1 MGNVCKTPTLDG
13 ICRIFIFIIFVIFVI
28 LIGRCYSHMVK
39 CQVWWHMFAAVVFI
53 LWQMVLPLVVKS
65 LIGWLT
71 DGVVNMADG
80 SHLTDM
86 VADVIAIVADG
97 MATL

>member
-1 MGNVCKTPTLDG
+1 
-13 ICRIFIFIIFVIFVI
+13 
-28 LIGRCYSHMVK
+28 
-39 CQVWWHMFAAVVFI
+39 MFATVVFI
-53 LWQMVLPLVVKS
+53 LWQMVLPLDVKS

-71 DGVVNMADG
+71 EVVVNVADG